1 MQIINIK
8 ESEMSKIKYSV
19 VIILTIMLSYSCST
33 MKTNVRTI
41 VKIGSDLIGQNGMRT
56 IITEPVDMEI
66 GEASY
71 KFYMTLNMSARSRKY
86 YLGVGSTS
94 KIQENDILLLKFGN
108 NETVKLTA
116 SAVTVEKVNM
126 PKDLTILGGKQIG
139 LSINRKVD
147 YYSALFDVDTKVL
160 DEMKSHGIIKMR
172 IEYKDTFFE
181 QSWWSN
187 ELGKYITE
195 SRKVL
200 DEQSKRPN
208 KATTPIEDG
217 F

>member
-1 MQIINIK
+1 
-8 ESEMSKIKYSV
+8 MSKIKYSV

-33 MKTNVRTI
+33 MKTSVRTI

-147 YYSALFDVDTKVL
+147 YYSALFDVDAKVL

-208 KATTPIEDG
+208 EATTPIEDG

>member
-1 MQIINIK
+1 
-8 ESEMSKIKYSV
+8 MSKIKISV
-19 VIILTIMLSYSCST
+19 VIILTILLSYSCST
-33 MKTNVRTI
+33 MKNNVRTN
-41 VKIGSDLIGQNGMRT
+41 VKISSDLIGQNGMRK
-56 IITEPVDMEI
+56 IITEPVEMEI

-71 KFYMTLNMSARSRKY
+71 KFYMTLNLQVKSKEY

-94 KIQENDILLLKFGN
+94 EIQENDILLLKLGN

-147 YYSALFDVDTKVL
+147 YYSALFDVDAKVL
-160 DEMKSHGIIKMR
+160 DGIKNHGIIKMR

-181 QSWWSN
+181 QNWWKN

-195 SRKVL
+195 SRKTV
-200 DEQSKRPN
+200 DEQSKKLN
-208 KATTPIEDG
+208 TATTPIEDG